1 MSLSGPQW
9 VNQFPTS
16 ASTDTLVQPFRGN
29 VNRFIAALTAAGGQV
44 HISATLRPPQRAYL
58 MHYSYRIAHQGLNPQ
73 SVPAMA
79 GVDINWVHTN
89 PNGTV
94 NLAASRLAASQMVQG
109 YGIAYAPALVSRHSE
124 GRAIDMTISWTGDLI
139 INNGSGTA
147 VTINSLPR
155 NGSGNAALH
164 HVGATYAVIKLHSD
178 PPHWSTDG
186 H

>member
-1 MSLSGPQW
+1 
-9 VNQFPTS
+9 
-16 ASTDTLVQPFRGN
+16 
-29 VNRFIAALTAAGGQV
+29 
-44 HISATLRPPQRAYL
+44 
-58 MHYSYRIAHQGLNPQ
+58 
-73 SVPAMA
+73 MA

-94 NLAASRLAASQMVQG
+94 NLAASHLAASQMVQG

-124 GRAIDMTISWTGDLI
+124 GKAIDMTISWTGDLTI
-139 INNGSGTA
+139 TNGSGTA

>member
-29 VNRFIAALTAAGGQV
+29 VNRFIAALTAAGAQV

-79 GVDINWVHTN
+79 GVDINWVLTN
-89 PNGTV
+89 PNGT
-94 NLAASRLAASQMVQG
+94 
-109 YGIAYAPALVSRHSE
+109 GIWKCLR
-124 GRAIDMTISWTGDLI
+124 TGP
-139 INNGSGTA
+139 G
-147 VTINSLPR
+147 VTSLR
-155 NGSGNAALH
+155 RKS
-164 HVGATYAVIKLHSD
+164 Y
-178 PPHWSTDG
+178 
-186 H
+186 